1 MDHHQ
6 SENIFATC
14 GQQVDIWKE
23 DRSEPVRSFTWG
35 VDSTHHVKF
44 NPIEVSDY
52 DETFLVLYV
61 LIMIYLLTWLGKK
74 ISWVCQKVIQLA
86 LLYWIFVNHNE

>member
-61 LIMIYLLTWLGKK
+61 LITVCLLTWLGKK
-74 ISWVCQKVIQLA
+74 SHGYGMSKSNSTFIITLFLC
-86 LLYWIFVNHNE
+86 

>member
-44 NPIEVSDY
+44 NPIEVSGY
-52 DETFLVLYV
+52 VKTILVLYV
-61 LIMIYLLTWLGKK
+61 LIQY
-74 ISWVCQKVIQLA
+74 A
-86 LLYWIFVNHNE
+86 Y

>member
-52 DETFLVLYV
+52 DETILVLYV
-61 LIMIYLLTWLGKK
+61 LIT
-74 ISWVCQKVIQLA
+74 
-86 LLYWIFVNHNE
+86 